1 MNESNL
7 NEQPNPLTAFSDALA
22 GAVAAAGR
30 SVVAVNGRRRI
41 PSSGV
46 LWRAGIVVT
55 AEHTLKR
62 DEEITVTLSDNRTL
76 PATLAGRDPGSD
88 VAVLKIELPE
98 VPGVEL
104 ADAASLQV
112 GNMVLA
118 LGRRGENGVSASLGV
133 ISALSGPWRT
143 WSGGHL
149 DRFLRPDVT
158 LYPGSSG
165 GPLVDIGG
173 RMIGMNTSALTRN
186 AGVTIPASTIERI
199 AAELLAKGHVARGY
213 LGVGLH
219 PVQLPGGKGGLI
231 VLSLEPGAP
240 AASAGV
246 IVGDVLTALNGKP
259 VLDTD
264 DVQYHLGPDRV
275 GQSLKASISRGGN
288 AIELTIIPGERPRG
302 GC

>member
-1 MNESNL
+1 MNESTL
-7 NEQPNPLTAFSDALA
+7 NGSTNPLSALSDALA
-22 GAVAAAGR
+22 GAVAIAGR
-30 SVVAVNGRRRI
+30 SVVAVNARRRI

-46 LWRAGIVVT
+46 LWRAGVVVT

-62 DEEITVTLSDNRTL
+62 DEEISVTLPDNRTI

-88 VAVLKIELPE
+88 VAVLKIDLPD
-98 VPGVEL
+98 VPGADL

-133 ISALSGPWRT
+133 IGALSGAWRT
-143 WSGGHL
+143 WRGGHL
-149 DRFLRPDVT
+149 DQFLRPDVA

-165 GPLVDIGG
+165 GPLIDIKG
-173 RMIGMNTSALTRN
+173 RVIGMNTSALTRN
-186 AGVTIPASTIERI
+186 SGVTIPASTIERVTT
-199 AAELLAKGHVARGY
+199 ELLAKGHIARGY

-219 PVQLPGGKGGLI
+219 PVQLPGGTGGLI

-240 AASAGV
+240 AATAGV
-246 IVGDVLTALNGKP
+246 IIGDVLTALDGKP
-259 VLDTD
+259 VQDTD
-264 DVQYHLGPDRV
+264 DVQSHLGPDRV
-275 GQSLKASISRGGN
+275 GQSLNASILRGGKG
-288 AIELTIIPGERPRG
+288 IELTITPGERPRG

>member
-1 MNESNL
+1 MNE
-7 NEQPNPLTAFSDALA
+7 PTNPLSAFSDALA
-22 GAVAAAGR
+22 GAVATASR
-30 SVVAVNGRRRI
+30 TVVAVNARRRI

-46 LWRAGIVVT
+46 LWRAGVVVT

-88 VAVLKIELPE
+88 VAVLKIDVPE
-98 VPGVEL
+98 ASGAEL

-133 ISALSGPWRT
+133 ISALSGAWRT
-143 WSGGHL
+143 WRGGHL
-149 DRFLRPDVT
+149 DQFLRPDVT

-165 GPLVDIGG
+165 GPLVDING
-173 RMIGMNTSALTRN
+173 RVIGMNTSALTRN
-186 AGVTIPASTIERI
+186 AGVTITASTIERV
-199 AAELLAKGHVARGY
+199 ATELLAKGHIARGY

-219 PVQLPGGKGGLI
+219 PVQLPGGNGGLI

-246 IVGDVLTALNGKP
+246 IIGDVLTAMNGQP
-259 VLDTD
+259 VHDTD
-264 DVQYHLGPDRV
+264 DVQSHLGPDRV
-275 GQSLKASISRGGN
+275 GQSLKASILRGGK
-288 AIELTIIPGERPRG
+288 AIELTITPGERPRG

>member
-1 MNESNL
+1 MNEST
-7 NEQPNPLTAFSDALA
+7 NPLSAFSDALA
-22 GAVAAAGR
+22 GAVATAGR
-30 SVVAVNGRRRI
+30 SVVAVNARRRI

-46 LWRAGIVVT
+46 LWRAGVVVT

-62 DEEITVTLSDNRTL
+62 DEEISVTLPDNRTL

-88 VAVLKIELPE
+88 LAVLKIDLPD
-98 VPGVEL
+98 VPGAEL

-133 ISALSGPWRT
+133 IGALSGAWRT
-143 WSGGHL
+143 WRGGHL

-165 GPLVDIGG
+165 GPLVDVNG
-173 RMIGMNTSALTRN
+173 RVIGMNTSALTRN
-186 AGVTIPASTIERI
+186 AGVTIPASTNERV
-199 AAELLAKGHVARGY
+199 ATELLAKGHIARGY

-219 PVQLPGGKGGLI
+219 PVQLPGGTGGLI

-246 IVGDVLTALNGKP
+246 IIGDVLTALDGKP
-259 VLDTD
+259 VHDTD
-264 DVQYHLGPDRV
+264 DVQSHLGPDRV
-275 GQSLKASISRGGN
+275 GQSLTASILRGGT
-288 AIELTIIPGERPRG
+288 AIELTITPGERPRG